1 MPITPEEL
9 KKLRSRLGLT
19 QEEAAKVVHVSKR
32 TWVSWEIKQGLENNR
47 KMPEGLIELFC
58 LKKNIK
64 YKTLDNK
71 IHLV

>member
-1 MPITPEEL
+1 MPISPEQL
-9 KKLRSRLGLT
+9 KKLRNHLGLT
-19 QEEAAKVVHVSKR
+19 QEEAAKVVHVTKR

-58 LKKNIK
+58 IKSNIK

-71 IHLV
+71 IHIV